1 MKAAFRE
8 LAKLVAQIASAAMAA
23 ALFALAGLF
32 AGGHQYVTAG
42 IVGVVGVVGVVFVV
56 IMAFVYE
63 SAP

>member
-1 MKAAFRE
+1 VKAAFRE

-42 IVGVVGVVGVVFVV
+42 IVGVVGVVFVV

>member
-42 IVGVVGVVGVVFVV
+42 IVGVVGVVFVV